1 MRNLKGKNMKGM
13 GTSLISNVME
23 KKKELQTK
31 LVFADVFKIKTETEF
46 NVDGTLTVI
55 PVGWSEGDV
64 RLSTPSGKKP
74 PKIYG
79 KMEYTL
85 SGKAVFCPSKQ
96 TDKPRYNVLYS
107 DKFLQIKETDKDMI
121 FKIQAA
127 KGYFATN
134 KYAKPV
140 IQSFDWAKTFIKD
153 DIKARKN
160 HGSKQNLLQG
170 R

>member
-1 MRNLKGKNMKGM
+1 
-13 GTSLISNVME
+13 ME

-31 LVFADVFKIKTETEF
+31 LVFADVFKIKSETEF

-55 PVGWSEGDV
+55 PIDWSEGDI

-79 KMEYTL
+79 KMEYSL

-121 FKIQAA
+121 FKVQAS
-127 KGYFATN
+127 KGYFATS
-134 KYAKPV
+134 KYVKPV
-140 IQSFDWAKTFIKD
+140 IESFDWAKKFINN
-153 DIKARKN
+153 DIKSRQNHKKN
-160 HGSKQNLLQG
+160 GSKSNLIQG
-170 R
+170 W

>member
-1 MRNLKGKNMKGM
+1 
-13 GTSLISNVME
+13 ME
-23 KKKELQTK
+23 KNKELQTK

-55 PVGWSEGDV
+55 PIDWSEGDI

-85 SGKAVFCPSKQ
+85 SGKAVFKPSQK
-96 TDKPRYNVLYS
+96 TDTPRYNVLYS
-107 DKFLQIKETDKDMI
+107 DKFLQVKETDKDMI
-121 FKIQAA
+121 FKVQAA
-127 KGYFATN
+127 KGYFATE
-134 KYAKPV
+134 KYVKPV
-140 IQSFDWAKTFIKD
+140 IESFDWAKKFINN
-153 DIKARKN
+153 DIKSRQSHRKN
-160 HGSKQNLLQG
+160 GSKSNLLQG

>member
-1 MRNLKGKNMKGM
+1 
-13 GTSLISNVME
+13 ME
-23 KKKELQTK
+23 KNKELQTK

-55 PVGWSEGDV
+55 PIDWSEGEF
-64 RLSTPSGKKP
+64 RLSTPTGKKP

-85 SGKAVFCPSKQ
+85 SGKAVFRPSKQ
-96 TDKPRYNVLYS
+96 TGEKRYKSEQSYG
-107 DKFLQIKETDKDMI
+107 KFLQVKETDKDMI
-121 FKIQAA
+121 YKIQAA
-127 KGYFATN
+127 KGYFSSDKN
-134 KYAKPV
+134 VKPV
-140 IQSFDWAKTFIKD
+140 LESFDFAKQLIKNE
-153 DIKARKN
+153 IKAIKN

>member
-1 MRNLKGKNMKGM
+1 MDKR
-13 GTSLISNVME
+13 
-23 KKKELQTK
+23 KEQQTK
-31 LVFADVFKIKTETEF
+31 LVFADVFNIKTETTF
-46 NVDGTLTVI
+46 NTDGTLTVI
-55 PVGWSEGDV
+55 PVDWSDGDI

-79 KMEYTL
+79 KMEYSL

-121 FKIQAA
+121 FKVQAS
-127 KGYFATN
+127 KGYFTTA
-134 KYAKPV
+134 KYVKPV
-140 IQSFDWAKTFIKD
+140 IESFDWAKKFIND

>member
-1 MRNLKGKNMKGM
+1 
-13 GTSLISNVME
+13 ME
-23 KKKELQTK
+23 KNKELQTK

-55 PVGWSEGDV
+55 PIDWSEGDI

-79 KMEYTL
+79 KMEYML

-96 TDKPRYNVLYS
+96 TNKPRYDIRHS
-107 DKFLQIKETDKDMI
+107 DKFVQVKETDKDMI

-127 KGYFATN
+127 KGYFATE
-134 KYAKPV
+134 KYVKPV
-140 IQSFDWAKTFIKD
+140 IESFDFAKKLIKD
-153 DIKARKN
+153 DIKSQKN